1 MRTNPILIVFVQRPW
16 WLGGLSEV
24 RVLEVQGL
32 LKLFLLLLGG
42 AGGVLMTGLV
52 AGTMRIV

>member
-1 MRTNPILIVFVQRPW
+1 MRINSILIVFVQRPW
-16 WLGGLSEV
+16 WPGGLSEV

>member
-1 MRTNPILIVFVQRPW
+1 MRINSILIVFVQRPW
-16 WLGGLSEV
+16 WPGELSEV